1 MTSKRGRKA
10 SNHTAQEQ
18 PNTKRARATTALT
31 ESSAVNPPAC
41 TDAVHQKHLQRTE
54 RDTDATDTMPP
65 GTDVHVY
72 KEHQTQAIGT
82 RVACGTDS
90 NTGRARG
97 RGRGRGKGQG
107 RRNTPQVTEHNK
119 GVRKRT
125 LRQYQWSTAGRDA
138 FNVAQ
143 TTQLNQRHEQSSN
156 GSHGTR
162 FERGEGG
169 GVT

>member
-1 MTSKRGRKA
+1 MTRKRGRKA

-18 PNTKRARATTALT
+18 PNTKQARATMALP
-31 ESSAVNPPAC
+31 ERPAANPPPAC
-41 TDAVHQKHLQRTE
+41 TDNAAQRQLHA
-54 RDTDATDTMPP
+54 ATDTLSPEI
-65 GTDVHVY
+65 DVYVY
-72 KEHQTQAIGT
+72 KEQQTQAVGT
-82 RVACGTDS
+82 RVASSTAS
-90 NTGRARG
+90 KTGRASGRG
-97 RGRGRGKGQG
+97 RGRGRGQG
-107 RRNTPQVTEHNK
+107 RRHTPQVNEYNK

-143 TTQLNQRHEQSSN
+143 TIQLRQRHEQSSN